1 MVEFVL
7 WGGKMKKNKTYD
19 FDFNHIDEIKIYRY
33 AVEADSRKR
42 KKIRNISEKYNT
54 YKDWKEYHVIKKY
67 KHITYKSL
75 CDLRKFLYRRLEN
88 ELDKDNSTSGFFYP
102 IIISLITMVAAFVT
116 KEYKSSDLKMIV
128 TLGYIIFFAFYILKY
143 EMFDNIALKNLYRD
157 YVEIIDEM
165 IEEKSPRIK
174 ICYPHE
180 CAKY

>member
-88 ELDKDNSTSGFFYP
+88 ELDKDNSTSGFIYP
-102 IIISLITMVAAFVT
+102 IIISLINMVAAFVM
-116 KEYKSSDLKMIV
+116 KE
-128 TLGYIIFFAFYILKY
+128 
-143 EMFDNIALKNLYRD
+143 
-157 YVEIIDEM
+157 
-165 IEEKSPRIK
+165 
-174 ICYPHE
+174 
-180 CAKY
+180 